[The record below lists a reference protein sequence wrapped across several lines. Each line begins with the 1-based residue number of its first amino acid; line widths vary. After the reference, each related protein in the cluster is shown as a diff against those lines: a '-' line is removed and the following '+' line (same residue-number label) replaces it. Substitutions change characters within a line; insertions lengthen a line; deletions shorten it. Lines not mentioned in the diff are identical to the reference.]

1 MLNNM
6 RTTYTSSM
14 CRFFDRKS
22 ARFNEKVE
30 TESSAIRKENDLKAR
45 TIMNVRNLAAF
56 VKDRPSLHDLTGM

>member
-22 ARFNEKVE
+22 ARFNEEVE
-30 TESSAIRKENDLKAR
+30 TESSYIRKENDLKAR
-45 TIMNVRNLAAF
+45 TYMNVKNIAAF